1 MIESVLEDLGEA
13 FGKAVKVLNDKG
25 NKVELTKQL
34 NSLLSESVASMNN
47 KDVNGSN
54 KVKNYIENIKKEVK
68 KKYNL

>member
-1 MIESVLEDLGEA
+1 MIGSVLGDLREA
-13 FGKAVKVLNDKG
+13 FDEAVKTLNHKD
-25 NKVELTKQL
+25 NKIDLTKQL

-54 KVKNYIENIKKEVK
+54 KVKNLIKNLKKDVI